1 MTFIFVRFCHFFS
14 LHKVHCKCMQTSF
27 CGAVLS
33 HKIMFFNL
41 LRYSKTSIETN
52 IILTFSSLQK
62 IHLEKSN
69 FFFVTRLRR
78 FSRSEQNMSLVC
90 GGFNEKK
97 RPLHSRLFFYRAVR
111 AASTHQPFLRPQK
124 KTYYKTPLSLTK
136 VTKCMLRP
144 QRRCSCEMCTTS
156 PAPLLLITEPSVKPS

>member
-69 FFFVTRLRR
+69 FFL
-78 FSRSEQNMSLVC
+78 SHVC
-90 GGFNEKK
+90 GGLRGRQKSCRWSAVVLTKKK
-97 RPLHSRLFFYRAVR
+97 RPLHLRLFYYRAVR
-111 AASTHQPFLRPQK
+111 AASIRQTFFAPSK
-124 KTYYKTPLSLTK
+124 KNIL
-136 VTKCMLRP
+136 
-144 QRRCSCEMCTTS
+144 
-156 PAPLLLITEPSVKPS
+156 

>member
-78 FSRSEQNMSLVC
+78 FSRCAKNMSLVC
-90 GGFNEKK
+90 GGFNIFVLAVSFASIYQP
-97 RPLHSRLFFYRAVR
+97 RSAPRA
-111 AASTHQPFLRPQK
+111 TIQIQCF
-124 KTYYKTPLSLTK
+124 
-136 VTKCMLRP
+136 
-144 QRRCSCEMCTTS
+144 
-156 PAPLLLITEPSVKPS
+156 VKDQNIL

>member
-78 FSRSEQNMSLVC
+78 FSRGELFCRWSAVVLTK
-90 GGFNEKK
+90 KK
-97 RPLHSRLFFYRAVR
+97 RPLHSRLFYYRAVR
-111 AASTHQPFLRPQK
+111 AASIRQTFFAPSK
-124 KTYYKTPLSLTK
+124 KKHT
-136 VTKCMLRP
+136 
-144 QRRCSCEMCTTS
+144 
-156 PAPLLLITEPSVKPS
+156 IKPHSR

>member
-78 FSRSEQNMSLVC
+78 FSRLQENMSLVC

-97 RPLHSRLFFYRAVR
+97 TASSFASISLSRCSRRISLPFFFCALKKKHTIKPHSR
-111 AASTHQPFLRPQK
+111 
-124 KTYYKTPLSLTK
+124 
-136 VTKCMLRP
+136 
-144 QRRCSCEMCTTS
+144 
-156 PAPLLLITEPSVKPS
+156 

>member
-14 LHKVHCKCMQTSF
+14 LHKMHCKCMQTSF

-62 IHLEKSN
+62 NHLEKSI

-78 FSRSEQNMSLVC
+78 FSRFPTKLSYVC

-97 RPLHSRLFFYRAVR
+97 T
-111 AASTHQPFLRPQK
+111 ASSFASIS
-124 KTYYKTPLSLTK
+124 LS
-136 VTKCMLRP
+136 
-144 QRRCSCEMCTTS
+144 RCSRRIYAANFF
-156 PAPLLLITEPSVKPS
+156 APSKTNIL